1 MTSVP
6 ARTRARRTGFTLIE
20 LLVVVAI
27 ISLLIAILLPAL
39 QAARNQARRAACA
52 SNLQKIGQGWRMY
65 LDEHGGKYPKAVNRQ
80 FQYGGQLG
88 LGFDAPPDEPDVPY
102 NPVLRPLNPFLGLP
116 AVVGTLSRDAG
127 GGLNRAGTKEAE
139 IYRCPGDGGDES
151 IRPSYF
157 EHYGNSY
164 FANEIIVGQTIYAPQ
179 PGDPC
184 ETVLQPL
191 VPRIARLSEGQI
203 ANAARVVFVGDGGW
217 TLTFNRRVPPAQ
229 RAEWHSTK
237 RAHSLLF
244 VDGHVE
250 FLRVR
255 KGVWVDDRYLVMPLG
270 DAVPA
275 LDQCQQEV
283 PD

>member
-1 MTSVP
+1 MTPLPTSH
-6 ARTRARRTGFTLIE
+6 TRCRGAFTLIE

-39 QAARNQARRAACA
+39 QGARNQARRTACG
-52 SNLQKIGQGWRMY
+52 SNLQKIGHGWRMY
-65 LDEHGGKYPKAVNRQ
+65 LDEHGGTYPKAVNRH

-88 LGFDAPPDEPDVPY
+88 LAFDAPPDEPDVPY

-116 AVVGTLSRDAG
+116 AVVGTLTRGADG
-127 GGLNRAGTKEAE
+127 GVTRAGTKEAE
-139 IYRCPGDGGDES
+139 IYRCPGDGGDEA

-157 EHYGNSY
+157 EYYGNSY
-164 FANEIIVGQTIYAPQ
+164 FANELIVGQTIYAPQ
-179 PGDPC
+179 PDDPC
-184 ETVLQPL
+184 RSILQPL

-203 ANAARVVFVGDGGW
+203 ADPSRVAFVGDGGW

-229 RAEWHSTK
+229 RAEWHAA
-237 RAHSLLF
+237 RRGHNLLLA
-244 VDGHVE
+244 DGHVD

-255 KGVWVDDRYLVMPLG
+255 KGIWVDDRYRVMPLG
-270 DAVPA
+270 DATVA

-283 PD
+283 AD